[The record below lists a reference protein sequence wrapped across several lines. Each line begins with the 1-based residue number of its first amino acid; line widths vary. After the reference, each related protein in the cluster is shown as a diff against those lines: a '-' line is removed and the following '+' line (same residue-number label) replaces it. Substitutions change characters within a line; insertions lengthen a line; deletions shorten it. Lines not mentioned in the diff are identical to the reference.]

1 MSLARSF
8 ASCRWLSETIGP
20 CVPTWISR
28 VGLLFGLVF
37 AVFFLFLLPSAFKYS
52 FINGVHF
59 VLSVFF
65 AFFTSNITHFITNF
79 DSVRLILALT
89 SKADDV
95 LFCFYFFC
103 CCCRFLLGTLVPL
116 SDSKINIK
124 HLCVCA
130 CMNEQE
136 RGRERDIFC
145 KWTRSVVNRAI
156 GNCVEWL
163 LSIKALYA
171 LIFIL
176 LVDLSHQ
183 SD

>member
-1 MSLARSF
+1 M
-8 ASCRWLSETIGP
+8 GP

-28 VGLLFGLVF
+28 VALLFG
-37 AVFFLFLLPSAFKYS
+37 FLL

-59 VLSVFF
+59 VLSSIRVFHVKL
-65 AFFTSNITHFITNF
+65 ITHFITNF
-79 DSVRLILALT
+79 DSVRLNLALT

-95 LFCFYFFC
+95 LFCAFF
-103 CCCRFLLGTLVPL
+103 FAFAALVPL
-116 SDSKINIK
+116 FYSKINIK
-124 HLCVCA
+124 HLCECA
-130 CMNEQE
+130 RASEQTSE
-136 RGRERDIFC
+136 RHIC